1 MVFNQIYGEVNDKL
15 LYQFY
20 IPIVIFNCW
29 IIYHTV
35 RKVVVLYIHI
45 YSAIIATFTLKW
57 TINECILFK

>member
-1 MVFNQIYGEVNDKL
+1 MVFNQIYGEVNDNL

-35 RKVVVLYIHI
+35 RKVVVLY
-45 YSAIIATFTLKW
+45 TFLLCNNCYLYTQM
-57 TINECILFK
+57 NNQRVYFV

>member
-15 LYQFY
+15 LNQFY

-35 RKVVVLYIHI
+35 RKVVVLYTFLLCMIG
-45 YSAIIATFTLKW
+45 TFTLKW

>member
-35 RKVVVLYIHI
+35 RKVVVLYSFLLCNNC
-45 YSAIIATFTLKW
+45 YLYTQMNNQRVYFV
-57 TINECILFK
+57 